1 MPHFSGPSLAPSL
14 AEAGLDYTHIPD
26 LGGLRGPSTA
36 PEYAGLPEAFRGY
49 GAHME
54 TPRFRAALDELI
66 RLASE
71 QRVAL
76 LCAEA
81 EPKSCHRSLIADAL
95 FARGLEVAHIVDLG
109 PPLPHELTR
118 AAVIRDG
125 RLSYPRK
132 TGATRARLSVLR
144 AVPAA
149 ARFAEHTRTR
159 GQDGVGACAT
169 GDGSSSAPS
178 LMVKF
183 LRRRTDNLITTC
195 WHRLCL
201 RA

>member
-1 MPHFSGPSLAPSL
+1 MATRLLTIGHSTRTLDEFLALLRAHEVERVVDVRSLPRSRRMPHFSGPSLAPSL

-132 TGATRARLSVLR
+132 QVRLEL
-144 AVPAA
+144 
-149 ARFAEHTRTR
+149 
-159 GQDGVGACAT
+159 G
-169 GDGSSSAPS
+169 
-178 LMVKF
+178 
-183 LRRRTDNLITTC
+183 
-195 WHRLCL
+195 
-201 RA
+201 